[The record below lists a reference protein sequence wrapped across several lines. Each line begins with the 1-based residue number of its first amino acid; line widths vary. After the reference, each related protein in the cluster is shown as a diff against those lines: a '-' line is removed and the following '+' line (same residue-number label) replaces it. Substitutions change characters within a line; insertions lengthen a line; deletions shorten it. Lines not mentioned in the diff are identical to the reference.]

1 MRALKNK
8 LSLAIWILAALV
20 TISGCKKDEKQDST
34 PGNVNTVTEVIAS
47 ATELYNSA
55 VEGKMAGNYAVG
67 SKAEFKKSID
77 MATAVKNAGTYTQR
91 EIDNAAANLNRAMTA
106 FQSRLIQDVSAE
118 NLIAQWRFTG
128 NADDISGNGH
138 DGTLMTGIIGPGTA
152 PVDGKTLPKLIADR
166 FNEPN
171 SALEFDNGAYVE
183 VPYTADLNPKAFTI
197 SLWIRRRVTFNDNYI
212 FSLNTYNGFKFQLQG
227 NNFLFLT
234 IHADNGYKD
243 VDSNPGV
250 IPQDVWTFATVS
262 YTNGTM
268 KFYVNDK
275 LVKTAQVTGTP
286 VTLTTPVNLVIG
298 QSLPKGILNFNDQSS
313 PFYYWGPAYF
323 KGDLDDIR
331 FYNKALSD
339 AEVLSVYTMEKPD

>member
-1 MRALKNK
+1 MKTLKNT
-8 LSLAIWILAALV
+8 LSKTVYVIALLTILSA
-20 TISGCKKDEKQDST
+20 CKKEDKKDSI
-34 PGNVNTVTEVIAS
+34 PGSVTDITEAIAS
-47 ATELYNSA
+47 ANELYTEA

-67 SKAEFKKSID
+67 SKAEFKKAID
-77 MATAVKNAGTYTQR
+77 LATLVKDNGTYNQR
-91 EIDNAAANLNRAMTA
+91 EVNNATANLNRAITA
-106 FQSRLIQDVSAE
+106 FQSRIIQDVSAD

-128 NADDISGNGH
+128 NADDVSGNGH
-138 DGTLMTGIIGPGTA
+138 NGTFMTGIIGPGTA

-166 FNEPN
+166 FNEQN

-183 VPYTADLNPKAFTI
+183 VPFTADLNPKAFTI
-197 SLWIRRRVTFNDNYI
+197 SLWIRRRVTFADNYML
-212 FSLNTYNGFKFQLQG
+212 SLNTYNGFKFQLQG

-250 IPQDVWTFATVS
+250 IPENAWTFATVS

-268 KFYVNDK
+268 KFYINDK
-275 LVKTAQVTGTP
+275 LVKTVPVTGTP
-286 VTLTTPVNLVIG
+286 VTLSTPVNLVIG
-298 QSLPKGILNFNDQSS
+298 QSLPKSILNFTDQTS
-313 PFYYWGPAYF
+313 PFYYWGAAYF

-339 AEVLSVYTMEKPD
+339 AEVLSIYTMEKPD